1 MRASGWNRGARRRGS
16 HLVQEFCRHPRFAR
30 IHQVEA
36 VRVRAV
42 AEILARH
49 VEQLSLGA
57 LDLDRDRVRPETR
70 LDPLV
75 QVLVER
81 GVDMLLGVRAL
92 CRVGAR
98 EDELERVA
106 GREVVREGECEG
118 GRQGRDRDGAGL
130 ALEQRRFRA
139 FVERVWAAGRGGS
152 VLRQQVLP
160 GRRDKVSFG
169 QERRREGGR
178 DSRHT
183 WVTTASG
190 SSSRSARP
198 PHRRPRRLCCHRSR
212 EARVSPLRTASAD
225 DLPLRDAVPAS
236 RASSSRRRAVSAG
249 LESSDAVLQRGEWH
263 Q

>member
-1 MRASGWNRGARRRGS
+1 M
-16 HLVQEFCRHPRFAR
+16 QEFCRHPHFAR

-106 GREVVREGECEG
+106 GREVVREGEGEG

-139 FVERVWAAGRGGS
+139 SLKGS
-152 VLRQQVLP
+152 
-160 GRRDKVSFG
+160 G
-169 QERRREGGR
+169 QLGEADPCC
-178 DSRHT
+178 DSRYCRAA
-183 WVTTASG
+183 VTKSALARSGGARAGETAG
-190 SSSRSARP
+190 TP
-198 PHRRPRRLCCHRSR
+198 
-212 EARVSPLRTASAD
+212 
-225 DLPLRDAVPAS
+225 
-236 RASSSRRRAVSAG
+236 G
-249 LESSDAVLQRGEWH
+249 
-263 Q
+263 